1 MNNILN
7 PCSKCGKDWDSNWE
21 LIDTLYP
28 SKRDP
33 FTGEFSEWNIVC
45 QIHNTGCGRTVYGKS
60 KQDVI
65 GRWNAGKTDEWMR
78 E

>member
-1 MNNILN
+1 MNDILS
-7 PCSKCGKDWDSNWE
+7 PCNKCGKDWDSSE
-21 LIDTLYP
+21 LIDTMYP

-60 KQDVI
+60 KQDVVD
-65 GRWNAGKTDEWMR
+65 RWNTGETDEWMR

>member
-1 MNNILN
+1 MNDTINS
-7 PCSKCGKDWDSNWE
+7 CVECGKDWDSDE

-33 FTGEFSEWNIVC
+33 DTGKFSEWQVIC

-60 KQDVI
+60 KEQAVE
-65 GRWNAGKTDEWMR
+65 R
-78 E
+78 

>member
-1 MNNILN
+1 MLK
-7 PCSKCGKDWDSNWE
+7 PCIQCGKEWNADWE

-33 FTGEFSEWNIVC
+33 VTGEFPEWQVIC

-60 KQDVI
+60 KEQAVD
-65 GRWNAGKTDEWMR
+65 RWNAGETDGYTDIL
-78 E
+78 